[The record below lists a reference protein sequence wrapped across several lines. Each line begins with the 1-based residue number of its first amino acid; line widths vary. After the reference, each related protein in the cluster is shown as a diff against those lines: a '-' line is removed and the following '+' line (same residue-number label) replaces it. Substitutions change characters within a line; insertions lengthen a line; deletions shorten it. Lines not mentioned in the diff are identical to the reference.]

1 MKKFVLIIV
10 GLILFS
16 CKTTQKQEVQRDT
29 DTLIV
34 LYQVG
39 TPVTPLKEAFAKYG
53 AEILYE
59 YKNLNGFAIKIPKE
73 KSLEQAK
80 THFSKVKGVLSVE
93 KDEKV
98 EINQ

>member
-1 MKKFVLIIV
+1 MKRFVLIIV

-34 LYQVG
+34 LYEAA
-39 TPVTPLKEAFAKYG
+39 TPTASLKKEFAKYG

-59 YKNLNGFAIKIPKE
+59 YKNINGFAIRIPKE